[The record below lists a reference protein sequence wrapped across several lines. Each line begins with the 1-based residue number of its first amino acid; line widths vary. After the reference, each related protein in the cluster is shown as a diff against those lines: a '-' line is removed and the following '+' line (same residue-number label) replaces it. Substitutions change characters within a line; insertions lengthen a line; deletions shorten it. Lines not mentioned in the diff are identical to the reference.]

1 MKIFEWFD
9 RGDKNKIRKMFIIG
23 AIAFLAIVIL
33 GTIFQINIDLLE
45 IKEIGSQ
52 YTSIYWTNLIV
63 KYATMLVAFIVI
75 FIVTFITNNVISK
88 NLLKFFKEENVEP
101 IKLPNKSVSFFI
113 ALVTSFFVK
122 DFLSENLLIYLNFYN
137 RMYVWKKLQ

>member
-1 MKIFEWFD
+1 ML
-9 RGDKNKIRKMFIIG
+9 
-23 AIAFLAIVIL
+23 AAFVI
-33 GTIFQINIDLLE
+33 
-45 IKEIGSQ
+45 
-52 YTSIYWTNLIV
+52 
-63 KYATMLVAFIVI
+63 I

-122 DFLSENLLIYLNFYN
+122 DFLSENLLVYLNSASFEFNDPIFLKDIGYYMFQRPFLIDVCN
-137 RMYVWKKLQ
+137 FVKD